1 MLIVAV
7 QACKRNIKL
16 NGSAADAK
24 VQAVHSDARIYMMT
38 HEKQFDA
45 VCAKCLISFCYP
57 NYSTKLLIISVLI
70 FFMLKNICNL
80 GYIVK
85 NQKRIK
91 VKGLLGWVFII
102 NPRTQKLMPSGF

>member
-57 NYSTKLLIISVLI
+57 NYSTKLSILSVLI
-70 FFMLKNICNL
+70 PLILKNICNL
-80 GYIVK
+80 GYTFK
-85 NQKRIK
+85 NQKKIK
-91 VKGLLGWVFII
+91 VEGSPGWIFII

>member
-45 VCAKCLISFCYP
+45 VCAKSLISFCYP
-57 NYSTKLLIISVLI
+57 NYSTKLLINI
-70 FFMLKNICNL
+70 FILKNICNL
-80 GYIVK
+80 GYIFK

-91 VKGLLGWVFII
+91 VKGWIYII
-102 NPRTQKLMPSGF
+102 NPRTRKLMLSGF